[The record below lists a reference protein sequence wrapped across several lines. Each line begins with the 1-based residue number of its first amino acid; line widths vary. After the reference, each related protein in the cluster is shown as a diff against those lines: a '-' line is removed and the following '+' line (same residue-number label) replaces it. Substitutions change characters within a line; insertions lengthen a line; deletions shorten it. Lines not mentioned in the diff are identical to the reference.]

1 MANLS
6 GRARRENTYDAIVVG
21 SGITG
26 GWAAKEL
33 TQKGLKTLVLER
45 GPMVRHLE
53 DYPTA
58 MTEPWQAKY
67 PQGQLPPDEL
77 NSHYPVQKR
86 TGYVIT
92 EHTKHFFV
100 RDDQHPYGEESR
112 FDWIRGYH
120 VGGRSL
126 TWGRQSYRH
135 SPQDFEANARDGIAV
150 DWPIRYEDLAPWYDY
165 VERFIGVSGQR
176 EGLAQL
182 PDGQYQPPMEMNCVE
197 KAFKARSEARFPERR
212 ITMGRTAHLTE
223 PTEEQL
229 SLGRTKCQHRNLCI
243 RGCPFGGYFSSN
255 SASLVAAERTGN
267 LNIRPNS
274 IVTSLIYD
282 EKAGKASGVRILDSE
297 TRQEEEF
304 YADVVFL
311 CASAFNSTWILLNST
326 SSRFPNGFGNA
337 SDQLGR
343 NVMDHHLGVGA
354 SGEAP
359 EFADMYYSG
368 RRPNGIYVPRFRNLG
383 DAATARKDY
392 LRGFGYQGGASRPG
406 WDRDLKRGSNRED
419 GGRGFGAGRKAAL
432 SQPGPWV
439 IGLGGFGEILPY
451 ADNRIMLNR
460 EVMDQY
466 GLPTLTMNVSIRDN
480 ETAMRRDMQN
490 AAAEMLE
497 AAGFKNV
504 QGRDGGYAPGLG
516 IHEMGTARM
525 GRDPKTSVL
534 NAHNQVHE
542 CKNVYVT
549 DGAAMTSASCVNP
562 SLTYMALTA
571 RACDHAVQAR
581 KRGEL

>member
-6 GRARRENTYDAIVVG
+6 GRSRQENTYDAIVVG

-33 TQKGLKTLVLER
+33 TEKGLKTLVLER

-58 MTEPWQAKY
+58 MTDPWDTKY
-67 PQGQLPPDEL
+67 PQGKLPASQLKAT
-77 NSHYPVQKR
+77 YPVQSR
-86 TGYVIT
+86 TGYTIT
-92 EHTKHFFV
+92 EYTKHFFV
-100 RDDQHPYGEESR
+100 RDDENPYTEEAP
-112 FDWIRGYH
+112 FDWIRSYQ

-135 SPQDFEANARDGIAV
+135 SPMDFEANARDGIAV

-165 VERFIGVSGQR
+165 VERFIGVSGAK
-176 EGLAQL
+176 EGLAHL
-182 PDGQYQPPMEMNCVE
+182 PDGQFQPPMEMNCVE
-197 KAFKARSEARFPERR
+197 TAFKSRVEGRFAERR

-229 SLGRTKCQHRNLCI
+229 SLGRSKCQHRNMCM

-255 SASLVAAERTGN
+255 SATLVAAERTGN
-267 LNIRPNS
+267 LNLRPNS

-282 EKAGKASGVRILDSE
+282 AKAGKASGVRILDAE
-297 TRQEEEF
+297 TLKEEEF
-304 YADVVFL
+304 YAEVIFL
-311 CASAFNSTWILLNST
+311 CASALNSTWILMNST
-326 SSRFPNGFGNA
+326 SSRFENGFGNG

-343 NVMDHHLGVGA
+343 NVMDHHFRVGA
-354 SGEAP
+354 KADVE
-359 EFADMYYSG
+359 EFADKYYSG

-383 DAATARKDY
+383 DAATARKDFI
-392 LRGFGYQGGASRPG
+392 RGYGYQGGASRPT
-406 WDRDLKRGSNRED
+406 WDRDL
-419 GGRGFGAGRKAAL
+419 GGEGFGASRKAAL
-432 SQPGPWV
+432 TQPGPW
-439 IGLGGFGEILPY
+439 IMSLGAFGEMLPY
-451 ADNRIMLNR
+451 ADNRVTLNQA
-460 EVMDQY
+460 VKDKY
-466 GLPTLTMNVSIRDN
+466 GLPTLSAKVTIRDN
-480 ETAMRRDMQN
+480 EKAMRKDMQ
-490 AAAEMLE
+490 AAAVEMLE

-504 QGRDGGYAPGLG
+504 QAADMGYSPGLG

-542 CKNVYVT
+542 CKNVYVS

-571 RACDHAVQAR
+571 RAVDHAVQAKR
-581 KRGEL
+581 KGDL

>member
-1 MANLS
+1 MANLN
-6 GRARRENTYDAIVVG
+6 GRSRQENTYDAIVVG

-33 TQKGLKTLVLER
+33 TEKGLKTLVLER

-58 MTEPWQAKY
+58 MTDPWDTKY
-67 PQGQLPPDEL
+67 PLGKLPPEQL
-77 NSHYPVQKR
+77 KAQYPVQMR
-86 TGYVIT
+86 TGYAVT
-92 EHTKHFFV
+92 EYTKHFFV
-100 RDDQHPYGEESR
+100 RDDDNPYVEDKR

-135 SPQDFEANARDGIAV
+135 SPQDFEANAREGIAV
-150 DWPIRYEDLAPWYDY
+150 DWPIRYDDLAPWYDY

-176 EGLAQL
+176 EGLPQL
-182 PDGQYQPPMEMNCVE
+182 PDGQFQPPMEMNCVE
-197 KAFKARSEARFPERR
+197 KAFKAKTESRFPERR
-212 ITMGRTAHLTE
+212 ITMGRAAHLTE

-229 SLGRTKCQHRNLCI
+229 SLGRSKCQHRNLCS

-255 SASLVAAERTGN
+255 SATLVAAERTGN
-267 LNIRPNS
+267 LNLRPNS

-282 EKAGKASGVRILDSE
+282 AKAGKASGVRILDAE
-297 TRQEEEF
+297 TKQEEEY
-304 YADVVFL
+304 YAEVIFL
-311 CASAFNSTWILLNST
+311 CASAFNSTWILMNST
-326 SSRFPNGFGNA
+326 SSRFENGFGNG

-343 NVMDHHLGVGA
+343 NVMDHHLNVGA
-354 SGEAP
+354 RALVED
-359 EFADMYYSG
+359 FDDQYYSG
-368 RRPNGIYVPRFRNLG
+368 RRPNGIYIPRFRNLG

-392 LRGFGYQGGASRPG
+392 LRGFGYQGGASRPS
-406 WDRDLKRGSNRED
+406 WNRDL
-419 GGRGFGAGRKAAL
+419 GGEGFGAAQKAAL
-432 SQPGPWV
+432 TQPGPWSMGIV
-439 IGLGGFGEILPY
+439 GFGEILPY
-451 ADNRIMLNR
+451 ADNRITL
-460 EVMDQY
+460 DHGKKDKF
-466 GLPTLTMNVSIRDN
+466 GLPVLKMQVTIREN
-480 ETAMRRDMQN
+480 ELAMRKDMQ
-490 AAAEMLE
+490 ASAIEMLE
-497 AAGFKNV
+497 AAGFKDV
-504 QGRDGGYAPGLG
+504 MGADFGYAPGLG

-571 RACDHAVQAR
+571 RAVDHAVKA
-581 KRGEL
+581 KKKGEL

>member
-1 MANLS
+1 MANLN
-6 GRARRENTYDAIVVG
+6 GRARQENTYDAIVVG

-58 MTEPWQAKY
+58 MTDPWQTKY

-77 NSHYPVQKR
+77 NSLYPVQKR

-100 RDDQHPYGEESR
+100 RDDQHPYSEESR

-135 SPQDFEANARDGIAV
+135 SPQDFEANAREGIAV

-197 KAFKARSEARFPERR
+197 KAFKARAESRFPERR

-229 SLGRTKCQHRNLCI
+229 SLGRTKCQHRNLCM

-267 LNIRPNS
+267 LNIRPNA

-282 EKAGKASGVRILDSE
+282 EKKGKATGVRILDSE
-297 TRQEEEF
+297 TRQEEEY

-311 CASAFNSTWILLNST
+311 CASAFNSTWILMNST

-354 SGEAP
+354 TGEAP

-383 DAATARKDY
+383 DEATKRSDY
-392 LRGFGYQGGASRPG
+392 LRGFGYQGGASRPI
-406 WDRDLKRGSNRED
+406 WDRDLGERAKGAK
-419 GGRGFGAGRKAAL
+419 GFGAARKAAL
-432 SQPGPWV
+432 TQPGSWSM
-439 IGLGGFGEILPY
+439 GLGGFGEILPY
-451 ADNRIMLNR
+451 QDNRITLNR
-460 EVMDQY
+460 EVKDQF
-466 GLPTLTMNVSIRDN
+466 GLPTLSMNVTIREN
-480 ETAMRRDMQN
+480 ELAMRRDMQT

-504 QGRDGGYAPGLG
+504 QGRDGGYSPGLG

-542 CKNVYVT
+542 CRNVYVT
-549 DGAAMTSASCVNP
+549 DGAAMTSSSCVNP

-571 RACDHAVQAR
+571 RASAHAVNAL

>member
-1 MANLS
+1 MANLN
-6 GRARRENTYDAIVVG
+6 GRARQENTYDAIVVG
-21 SGITG
+21 SGISG

-58 MTEPWQAKY
+58 VMDPWQAQY
-67 PQGQLPPDEL
+67 PQGKLPADEL
-77 NSHYPVQKR
+77 KSRYAVQSR
-86 TGYVIT
+86 TGYTVT
-92 EHTKHFFV
+92 EFTKHFFV
-100 RDDQHPYGEESR
+100 RDDENPYTEEAP
-112 FDWIRGYH
+112 FDWIRSYQ

-135 SPQDFEANARDGIAV
+135 SPMDFEANARDGVGV
-150 DWPIRYEDLAPWYDY
+150 DWPIRYADLAPWYDY
-165 VERFIGVSGQR
+165 VERFVGVSGQN
-176 EGLAQL
+176 EGLAHL
-182 PDGQYQPPMEMNCVE
+182 PDGQFQPPMEMNCVE
-197 KAFKARSEARFPERR
+197 KAFKARIEARFPERR
-212 ITMGRTAHLTE
+212 ITIGRAAHLTE

-229 SLGRTKCQHRNLCI
+229 SLGRTKCQHRNMCM

-255 SASLVAAERTGN
+255 SATLVAAERTGN
-267 LNIRPNS
+267 LRMRPGA

-282 EKAGKASGVRILDSE
+282 EAAGKATGVRILDTE
-297 TRQEEEF
+297 TGQDEEF
-304 YADVVFL
+304 YAEVVFL
-311 CASAFNSTWILLNST
+311 CASALNTAWIMLNST
-326 SSRFPNGFGNA
+326 SSRFPNGFGNG

-343 NVMDHHLGVGA
+343 NVMDHHFRVGA
-354 SGEAP
+354 RAVVD
-359 EFADMYYSG
+359 EFSDKYYSG

-392 LRGFGYQGGASRPG
+392 IRGFGYQGGGGRPG
-406 WDRDLKRGSNRED
+406 WDRDLTGE
-419 GGRGFGAGRKAAL
+419 GFGAERKAAL

-439 IGLGGFGEILPY
+439 MQLGAFGEILPY
-451 ADNRIMLNR
+451 ADNRVTLDHDR
-460 EVMDQY
+460 KDKY
-466 GLPTLTMNVSIRDN
+466 GLPTLSAKVTIREN
-480 ETAMRRDMQN
+480 EKAMRKDMM
-490 AAAEMLE
+490 AAAVEMLE

-504 QGRDGGYAPGLG
+504 QAADLGYSPGLG

-542 CKNVYVT
+542 CRNVYVT
-549 DGAAMTSASCVNP
+549 DGACMTSASCVNP

-571 RACDHAVQAR
+571 RACAHAVEASR
-581 KRGEL
+581 RGEL